1 VLGDEVEG
9 KDGEASEGA
18 PFKTG
23 MFVEG
28 SETLRNV
35 HALGTIPTH
44 FISTPPALS
53 TQFYKSTIDP
63 RRVYTMSRVA
73 PSYFCKFW

>member
-53 TQFYKSTIDP
+53 TQFH
-63 RRVYTMSRVA
+63 
-73 PSYFCKFW
+73 